1 MDPLCSSR
9 VIDSRRDAVR
19 ATATARRGAVGRS
32 VERYVHGHAVPLG
45 AVIIKD
51 RITVLST
58 LPEWRPAATG
68 TYMQIRQNPFGP

>member
-9 VIDSRRDAVR
+9 VIVSRRDAVR
-19 ATATARRGAVGRS
+19 ATATARRGAGGQR
-32 VERYVHGHAVPLG
+32 VERCVHGHAVPLG

-68 TYMQIRQNPFGP
+68 TYMQIRQEIVGP

>member
-1 MDPLCSSR
+1 MDPLLKQGDR
-9 VIDSRRDAVR
+9 FQAGRRSHNRDR
-19 ATATARRGAVGRS
+19 AARAGGRR

-68 TYMQIRQNPFGP
+68 TYMQIRQNLFGP

>member
-9 VIDSRRDAVR
+9 VIVSRRDAVR
-19 ATATARRGAVGRS
+19 TTATARRGAGGRR

-58 LPEWRPAATG
+58 LPEWRRAATG
-68 TYMQIRQNPFGP
+68 TYMQIRQNPFAP